1 MDALQFLNSR
11 RSVRHFKPGRI
22 PRPVIERLLKTAC
35 QAPSAHNRQPWRFLV
50 LEEMQA
56 KAQLVEAMQSGFKR
70 DLEED
75 GLEPQEIEQ
84 RLSRSRDRIMSASAA
99 VVLCM
104 DPLVMDAYPD
114 ETRQTAERLMAVQ
127 STALAG
133 GTLLLAAHAEELGA
147 VWICAPLFAQ
157 RAVREAF
164 ELPDSWEPQA
174 LVLIGY
180 PAQLPEP
187 RLRRP
192 LDEVVR
198 YR

>member
-1 MDALQFLNSR
+1 
-11 RSVRHFKPGRI
+11 
-22 PRPVIERLLKTAC
+22 
-35 QAPSAHNRQPWRFLV
+35 
-50 LEEMQA
+50 
-56 KAQLVEAMQSGFKR
+56 
-70 DLEED
+70 
-75 GLEPQEIEQ
+75 
-84 RLSRSRDRIMSASAA
+84 
-99 VVLCM
+99 
-104 DPLVMDAYPD
+104 
-114 ETRQTAERLMAVQ
+114 
-127 STALAG
+127 
-133 GTLLLAAHAEELGA
+133 LLAAHAEELGA

-157 RAVREAF
+157 EAVREAF